1 VPTPLRHL
9 ANLAASP
16 ATSRLRDRGDRGAL
30 AQLEAQPLELPRGL
44 EIEWLGV
51 SGYRLAYEGKSLYID
66 PYLSRVPLRSLL
78 LRRQAVPDAVALD
91 RFLPQEDDCSGVLVG
106 HTHFD
111 HAVDA
116 PAVARRFGCR
126 AYGSGSLANLM
137 ALHGLREQTVVVA
150 PHRVYE
156 LGPFEVTFVPSVHS
170 KLILGLAVPYAGE
183 LTCEHLDSLHPG
195 AYSCGQVWGIRI
207 EVAGITLYHQGS
219 ANLID
224 DEVPDKPVDVF
235 LAGVAGRNFT
245 DSYWQRILPKL
256 DPAAVV
262 PTHYDDF
269 FVPLDEDLDL
279 IGNARVG
286 DVPDEVGAVS
296 RDATVAALPRLAPRR
311 G

>member
-1 VPTPLRHL
+1 MRHL
-9 ANLAASP
+9 AELVASP

-30 AQLEAQPLELPRGL
+30 AELESRPLELPRGL

-51 SGYRLAYEGKSLYID
+51 SGYRLAYQGKSLYID
-66 PYLSRVPLRSLL
+66 PYVSRVPLRSLL
-78 LRRQAVPDAVALD
+78 LRRRAIPDPAALD
-91 RFLPQEDDCSGVLVG
+91 RFLPAADDCAGVLVG

-126 AYGSGSLANLM
+126 AYGSGSLVNLM
-137 ALHGLREQTVVVA
+137 RLHGLEQQAVEVE
-150 PHRVYE
+150 PHRPYE
-156 LGPFEVTFVPSVHS
+156 LGPFAVTFVPSVHS
-170 KLILGLAVPYAGE
+170 KLLLGMAVPYSGE

-195 AYSCGQVWGIRI
+195 AYNCGQVWGIRI
-207 EVAGITLYHQGS
+207 EVAGIALYHQGS

-224 DEVPDKPVDVF
+224 DELAGERVDVF

-245 DSYWQRILPKL
+245 ERYWERILPKL

-269 FVPLDEDLDL
+269 FVPLDEELGL

-286 DVPDEVGAVS
+286 DVPEEVGAVS
-296 RDATVAALPRLAPRR
+296 RDATVAALPRVAARL

>member
-1 VPTPLRHL
+1 MPSPVRHL
-9 ANLAASP
+9 AELLTSP
-16 ATSRLRDRGDRGAL
+16 ASSRLRNRGDRGAL
-30 AQLEAQPLELPRGL
+30 KELEAQPLELPAGL
-44 EIEWLGV
+44 EIQWLGV
-51 SGYRLAYEGKSLYID
+51 SGYRLAYEGRSLYID

-78 LRRQAVPDAVALD
+78 LRRTATPDPAALD
-91 RFLPQEDDCSGVLVG
+91 RFLPEADDCAGVLVG

-116 PAVARRFGCR
+116 PAVARRFGCS
-126 AYGSGSLANLM
+126 AYGSSSLVTLM
-137 ALHGLREQTVVVA
+137 GLHGLRDRAVEVE

-170 KLILGLAVPYAGE
+170 KLLLGLAVPYSGE
-183 LTCEHLDSLHPG
+183 LTCEHLDALHPG
-195 AYSCGQVWGIRI
+195 AYACGQVWGIRI
-207 EVAGITLYHQGS
+207 EVAGIALYHQGS

-224 DEVPDKPVDVF
+224 EEVPDERVDVF

-245 DSYWQRILPKL
+245 ERYWERILPRL

-269 FVPLDEDLDL
+269 FVPLDQDLDL

-286 DVPDEVGAVS
+286 DVPDEVASVS
-296 RDATVAALPRLAPRR
+296 RDAAVAALPRLAPRR

>member
-1 VPTPLRHL
+1 VPSPLRHL
-9 ANLAASP
+9 AELAASP
-16 ATSRLRDRGDRGAL
+16 ATSRLRNRGDRGAL
-30 AQLEAQPLELPRGL
+30 ADLEARPLDVPPGL
-44 EIEWLGV
+44 EIQWLGV
-51 SGYRLAYEGKSLYID
+51 SGYRLAYQGKSLYID

-78 LRRQAVPDAVALD
+78 LRRQAIPDPASLD
-91 RFLPQEDDCSGVLVG
+91 RFLPASDDCVGVLVG

-116 PAVARRFGCR
+116 PAVAERFDCS
-126 AYGSGSLANLM
+126 AYGSGSLVTLM
-137 ALHGLREQTVVVA
+137 SLHGLANRAVEVE
-150 PHRVYE
+150 PHRPYE
-156 LGPFEVTFVPSVHS
+156 LGPFTVTFVPSVHS
-170 KLILGLAVPYAGE
+170 KLLLGLAVPYSGE
-183 LTCEHLDSLHPG
+183 LTCEHLDALHPG
-195 AYSCGQVWGIRI
+195 AYACGQVWGIRI
-207 EVAGITLYHQGS
+207 EVAGISLYHQGS

-224 DEVPDKPVDVF
+224 DEVPAGGVDVF

-245 DSYWQRILPKL
+245 ERYWERILPKL
-256 DPAAVV
+256 DPAVVV

-296 RDATVAALPRLAPRR
+296 RDANVTALPRLAARR